1 MQRRS
6 WITLSLAAAAAAV
19 LLGWAFRPRPVEVEV
34 AAARLG
40 PFETTVDEDGRTRLR
55 DRFVV
60 AAPLAGRLQRI
71 SWREGDSVQAGQV
84 LATLQPALSPLL
96 GARDRA
102 QLQAAL
108 AAAQAALQSARHQA

>member
-60 AAPLAGRLQRI
+60 GAPVAGRVLRI
-71 SWREGDSVQAGQV
+71 ELEPGDVVHAGDV
-84 LATLQPALSPLL
+84 VARLQPLVEGA
-96 GARDRA
+96 ARDWLIERT
-102 QLQAAL
+102 QPI
-108 AAAQAALQSARHQA
+108 